1 MQGVPAP
8 EDLTWLVVLAGFSMM
23 YMAWGI
29 GANDVANAFG
39 PAFGA
44 RSLTITQ
51 ACVIA
56 AVCEASG
63 AILMGAS
70 VSDTIRKGMMSI
82 KLYSGDDGRVLI
94 LVGMTAVLIGAATW
108 LLVASKFGLPVSTT
122 HSAVGGVIAIAVI
135 SKGYASVKWAKV
147 GMIIASWFISPAMSC
162 LASWAIYM
170 IIKKCVLQHP
180 DSMRR
185 AKLATPIFV
194 FIVTF
199 VVALFTIYKGGKGL
213 GLHKTTIGM
222 ALGMSAAIS
231 AVAALAAYPF
241 VSWWARK
248 IMEKE
253 GQAIPSEL
261 QGKLEEPSKGNP
273 EDNQTVGSAQTTEDA
288 IIVGLDE
295 VLAARDEVKPKEAKK
310 EEVEERVAFTPT
322 EQLFTGP
329 VVIIAGFFS
338 LAHGANDVAN
348 SVGPFGAVLAAFDG
362 PLEKKTEIPLWVFV
376 AAGVAIVI
384 GLATF
389 GIHVMQTIG
398 NKITPITPPKAFVV
412 NFAATLVVLIA
423 TKAGIPISTTHASV
437 GAVVGVGLA
446 DGAGNVSWKV
456 MSKVFLSWILTLP
469 IVGISA
475 AGIFA
480 MLLPCVVDVPFET
493 IPK

>member
-1 MQGVPAP
+1 
-8 EDLTWLVVLAGFSMM
+8 
-23 YMAWGI
+23 
-29 GANDVANAFG
+29 
-39 PAFGA
+39 
-44 RSLTITQ
+44 
-51 ACVIA
+51 
-56 AVCEASG
+56 
-63 AILMGAS
+63 
-70 VSDTIRKGMMSI
+70 
-82 KLYSGDDGRVLI
+82 
-94 LVGMTAVLIGAATW
+94 
-108 LLVASKFGLPVSTT
+108 
-122 HSAVGGVIAIAVI
+122 VGGVIAIAVI
-135 SKGYASVKWAKV
+135 SKGYASVKWSKV

-162 LASWAIYM
+162 LAAFCIYM
-170 IIKKCVLQHP
+170 IIKKCVLAHP

-185 AKLATPIFV
+185 AKLSAPIFV

-213 GLHKTTIGM
+213 GLHKTTLGM
-222 ALGMSAAIS
+222 AIGLSAAVS
-231 AVAALAAYPF
+231 LVAALAAYPF

-253 GQAIPSEL
+253 GQAIPPEL
-261 QGKLEEPSKGNP
+261 QDKLEEPSKGNP
-273 EDNQTVGSAQTTEDA
+273 EDNQTVGSAQTTEDV
-288 IIVGLDE
+288 IIVDLDE
-295 VLAARDEVKPKEAKK
+295 ALAARDDAVKPKEAKK
-310 EEVEERVAFTPT
+310 EEDEEKVVYTPT

-376 AAGVAIVI
+376 AAGIAIVI

-446 DGAGNVSWKV
+446 DGAGNVSWKM

>member
-213 GLHKTTIGM
+213 GLHKTTVGM
-222 ALGMSAAIS
+222 AIGLSAAIS
-231 AVAALAAYPF
+231 TLAALAAYPF

-273 EDNQTVGSAQTTEDA
+273 EDNQTVGSAQITEDA
-288 IIVGLDE
+288 IIVDLDE

-310 EEVEERVAFTPT
+310 EEVEERVEFTPT